1 VRSLSF
7 RQLLAA
13 LMALL
18 VCASTPAFAQGAAPL
33 AQTPPMG
40 WNSWNRYG
48 CRIDEGLIRGV
59 ADAMVANGMRD
70 AGYTYVNIDDCWQ
83 GERDKDGFIQADPV
97 RFPSGI
103 KALADYVHA
112 RGLKLG
118 IYSDAGAKTCGG
130 RAGSQGHE
138 FQDATQYARWGVDYL
153 KYDWC
158 NTGTGAAQRNPREAY
173 ATMRAALDQ
182 AGRPIVFSICE
193 WGDSKPWEWAAGIG
207 NLWRTTGDIANC
219 WSCKLG
225 HGSWNSLG
233 VMEILDKQEGL
244 RRYAGPG
251 HWNDPDMIEVGNLT
265 DLNENRSHFAM
276 WAMLAA
282 PLIVGAD
289 IAGLKPEITRVL
301 TNPRLVAIDQDALGV
316 QGFAWQRGSELEIW
330 KRPLSGRRWAIAALN
345 RSSSVQNHVLD
356 WTKEPLGD
364 DLTQTFAKIGEHH
377 FNLIDAW
384 TGRRIGDTQGP
395 LPLHVAPRDAQVFIL
410 EPKP

>member
-1 VRSLSF
+1 
-7 RQLLAA
+7 
-13 LMALL
+13 MAFL
-18 VCASTPAFAQGAAPL
+18 VCAASPAVAQGAAPL

-48 CRIDEGLIRGV
+48 CRIDESLIRGV

-83 GERDKDGFIQADPV
+83 GERDKDGFIQADPA

-103 KALADYVHA
+103 KALADYVHV

-182 AGRPIVFSICE
+182 AGRAIVFSICE

-251 HWNDPDMIEVGNLT
+251 HWNDPDMLEVGNLT

-289 IAGLKPEITRVL
+289 IAGLKPEITRIL
-301 TNPRLVAIDQDALGV
+301 TNPRLVAIDQDTLGI

-330 KRPLSGRRWAIAALN
+330 ARPLSGQRWAIAALN

-384 TGRRIGDTQGP
+384 TGKRIGDTQDP

>member
-1 VRSLSF
+1 MRSLSF
-7 RQLLAA
+7 RQILAA

-18 VCASTPAFAQGAAPL
+18 VCAASPAVAQGAAPL

-59 ADAMVANGMRD
+59 ADAIVANGMRD

-83 GERDKDGFIQADPV
+83 GERDKDGFIQADPA

-182 AGRPIVFSICE
+182 AGRAIVFSICE

-251 HWNDPDMIEVGNLT
+251 HWNDPDMLEVGNLT

-289 IAGLKPEITRVL
+289 IAGLKPEITRIL
-301 TNPRLVAIDQDALGV
+301 TNPRLVAIDQDALGI
-316 QGFAWQRGSELEIW
+316 QGFAWQRGAELEIW
-330 KRPLSGRRWAIAALN
+330 ARPLSGQRWAIAPLN
-345 RSSSVQNHVLD
+345 RSSSVQNHMLD

-384 TGRRIGDTQGP
+384 TGKRIGDTQAP

>member
-1 VRSLSF
+1 MRSLSF
-7 RQLLAA
+7 RQILAA
-13 LMALL
+13 LMAFL
-18 VCASTPAFAQGAAPL
+18 VCAASPAVAQGAAPL

-48 CRIDEGLIRGV
+48 CRIDESLIRGV

-83 GERDKDGFIQADPV
+83 GERDKDGFIQADPA

-103 KALADYVHA
+103 KALADYVHV

-182 AGRPIVFSICE
+182 AGRAIVFSICE

-251 HWNDPDMIEVGNLT
+251 HWNDPDMLEVGNLT

-289 IAGLKPEITRVL
+289 IAGLKPEITRIL
-301 TNPRLVAIDQDALGV
+301 TNPRLVAIDQDTLGI

-330 KRPLSGRRWAIAALN
+330 ARPLSGQRWAIAALN

-384 TGRRIGDTQGP
+384 TGKRIGDTQDP